1 MSINLEK
8 MSLPD
13 QIQLQ
18 KDLVISIKQKQKTE
32 RIALR
37 KQMEEL
43 AEQSG
48 FTFDE
53 IASAS
58 KAKKMRK
65 TSKVDPKYANPEDK
79 TQLWTGRGRRP
90 KWVEAALADGKNLDD
105 ILI

>member
-32 RIALR
+32 RVALR

-43 AEQSG
+43 AQQSG

-53 IASAS
+53 VASAS
-58 KAKKMRK
+58 KPRK
-65 TSKVDPKYANPEDK
+65 TSKVAPKYANPDDK
-79 TQLWTGRGRRP
+79 EQVWTGRGRRP
-90 KWVEAALADGKNLDD
+90 KWVEAALADGKDLDD
-105 ILI
+105 MLI